1 MAGRAFDAQVV
12 LSPTDSPRGK
22 LLSQYVCARITRMD
36 DTDVGLFDRDW
47 NNTLYYFMMN
57 SDEQIYM
64 RYGGRDARSPD
75 SYLNLSS
82 LELALAKGL
91 ELHHQYQ
98 KGRLKNAERPK
109 PLFPREIP
117 LLLERTISRN
127 TCVECHLIGDYLNV
141 HREQDGKLD
150 KLTHMYRSPDIRTL
164 GIELDVPKGLVVNE
178 VRDAVAPAGMKPGD
192 RIAAINGT
200 PVWTFG
206 DLQYHYDKVNRN
218 AKRIQMAVVRAGAPV
233 DLSITLPERWW
244 WTDLTFRQWTI
255 EPRVY
260 FDSVPL
266 TDQEKR
272 EHGLVERRGF
282 ASKVKRVDMFA
293 EMTKSHELRVGDI
306 VFGVDDVQRDEVA
319 NTAELFIKLRKTAG
333 ETVTLDVIRD
343 GKRMQMK
350 LKSYKMSFRK

>member
-12 LSPTDSPRGK
+12 LSPTESPRGK

-36 DTDVGLFDRDW
+36 NIDVGLFDRDW
-47 NNTLYYFMMN
+47 NNTLYYFVMN
-57 SDEQIYM
+57 ADEQIYM
-64 RYGGRDARSPD
+64 RYGGRDARSAD
-75 SYLNLSS
+75 SYLNLNS

-91 ELHHQYQ
+91 ELHNQYQ
-98 KGRLKNAERPK
+98 RGELKKGDRPT
-109 PLFPREIP
+109 PLFPHEIP
-117 LLLERTISRN
+117 LLVERTISRN
-127 TCVECHLIGDYLNV
+127 ACVECHLIGDYLNV

-164 GIELDVPKGLVVNE
+164 GIELDVPKGLVLKE
-178 VRDAVAPAGMKPGD
+178 VRGPAAVAGMQPGD
-192 RIAAINGT
+192 RITSINGT

-206 DLQYHYDKVNRN
+206 DLQYYYDKVTRN
-218 AKRIQMAVVRAGAPV
+218 AERIQIVVDRAGTSI
-233 DLSITLPERWW
+233 DLAIALPERWW

-260 FDSVPL
+260 FDSVAL

-272 EHGLVERRGF
+272 DQGLVERGGF
-282 ASKVKRVDMFA
+282 ASRVKRVDMFA

-306 VFGVDDVQRDEVA
+306 VFGVDGVQKDEVA

-333 ETVTLDVIRD
+333 ETLTLDVIRA

-350 LKSYKMSFRK
+350 LKTYKMSFRK

>member
-36 DTDVGLFDRDW
+36 NIDVGLFDRDW
-47 NNTLYYFMMN
+47 NNTLYYFVMN
-57 SDEQIYM
+57 ADEQIYM
-64 RYGGRDARSPD
+64 RYGGRDSRSPD

-91 ELHHQYQ
+91 ELHGQYRR
-98 KGRLKNAERPK
+98 GELKRTDRPK

-117 LLLERTISRN
+117 LLVERTISRN
-127 TCVECHLIGDYLNV
+127 ACVECHLIGDYLNV

-150 KLTHMYRSPDIRTL
+150 KPTHMYRSPDIRTL
-164 GIELDVPKGLVVNE
+164 GIELDVPKGLVVKE
-178 VRDAVAPAGMKPGD
+178 VRDGVAAAGMKPED

-206 DLQYHYDKVNRN
+206 DLQHHYDKVNRN
-218 AKRIQMAVVRAGAPV
+218 AERIQIGVDRAGTLI
-233 DLSITLPERWW
+233 DLSIALPERWW

-260 FDSVPL
+260 FESAPL
-266 TDQEKR
+266 TEQEKR
-272 EHGLVERRGF
+272 EHGLLERGGF

-306 VFGVDDVQRDEVA
+306 VFGVDGVQRDEVA
-319 NTAELFIKLRKTAG
+319 NTAELFIKIRKTAG
-333 ETVTLDVIRD
+333 ETVTLDLIRD

>member
-1 MAGRAFDAQVV
+1 M

-36 DTDVGLFDRDW
+36 EIDVGLFDRDW

-57 SDEQIYM
+57 ADEQIYM

-82 LELALAKGL
+82 LERALEKGL
-91 ELHHQYQ
+91 ELDRQYQ
-98 KGRLKNAERPK
+98 KGELKKADRPK

-117 LLLERTISRN
+117 LLVERTIARN
-127 TCVECHLIGDYLNV
+127 ACVECHLIGDYLNV

-164 GIELDVPKGLVVNE
+164 GIELDVPKGLVVKE
-178 VRDAVAPAGMKPGD
+178 VRDAAAAAGMTPGD
-192 RIAAINGT
+192 RLAAINGT

-206 DLQYHYDKVNRN
+206 DLQYHYDEVNRN
-218 AKRIQMAVVRAGAPV
+218 AERIQMTVDRAGTLI
-233 DLSITLPERWW
+233 DLSIALPERWW

-260 FDSVPL
+260 FDSVSL

-272 EHGLVERRGF
+272 DQNLVERGGF
-282 ASKVKRVDMFA
+282 ASKVRRVDMFA

-306 VFGVDDVQRDEVA
+306 VFGVDGVQRDEVA

-343 GKRMQMK
+343 GKRLQMK